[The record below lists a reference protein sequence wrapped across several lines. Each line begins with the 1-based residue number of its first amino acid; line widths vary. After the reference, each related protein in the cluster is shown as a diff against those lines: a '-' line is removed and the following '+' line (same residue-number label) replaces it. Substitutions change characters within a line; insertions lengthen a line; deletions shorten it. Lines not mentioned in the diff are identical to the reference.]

1 MQTSLLS
8 PFPTNVKKT
17 YEAPQQDQKVWVS
30 QSNANSGKR
39 LCSLN
44 IYFRPEGDQP
54 RVSIIFRGQ
63 GIRISAVERDAWD
76 ENVDVYFQT
85 NGWADTFF
93 CFKWAEKTLK
103 SAVEKEVNFVLFYN
117 NLEGQKADLF
127 KDTVKE
133 LGGLVWYGVANATDI
148 WQPIDAGYTQ
158 LLKMLIK
165 QEFFKWLEDD
175 NNIER

>member
-17 YEAPQQDQKVWVS
+17 YEAPQKDLKVWVS

-44 IYFRPEGDQP
+44 ICLRPEGDQP

-63 GIRISAVERDAWD
+63 GICTSAVEREAWN
-76 ENVDVYFQT
+76 ENVDVDFQT
-85 NGWADTFF
+85 NARADTSF
-93 CFKWAEKTLK
+93 CVKWAQIALK
-103 SAVEKEVNFVLFYN
+103 SPVEKEDNFVLFCD